1 MLEEKTEA
9 LRQISE
15 IKNHLVDKQTFF
27 PYNYKA
33 IYVWSLIS
41 FILTLIM
48 VSMYETS
55 VLQGTVVAF
64 VLITVGFVTEGMM
77 TKKVNESYDI
87 EDCTRRQQFIV
98 KSFFMVAFFLIVL
111 SAILASYKLYV
122 PMYLSWLFLVSLVD
136 FGVGFVLNIQ
146 RFAQMA
152 MFNMFAAIL
161 LLAIGFVNETLVGV
175 DHTYLG
181 VTQIFLILGLSI
193 MPAAIAWQQLKD
205 RDV

>member
-1 MLEEKTEA
+1 MSEEKTEA

-41 FILTLIM
+41 FILTLSM
-48 VSMYETS
+48 VSICETS

-77 TKKVNESYDI
+77 TKKVNKSYDI

-98 KSFFMVAFFLIVL
+98 KSFFMVALFLIVL

-193 MPAAIAWQQLKD
+193 MPAAIAWQQLKEGK
-205 RDV
+205 